1 MIGFSREFTAVTF
14 SGSDGDDGM
23 SHIHLNHLQYSKS
36 GLSEGHSYG
45 STNPYHPRYNTPVS
59 EINNNDMEVVV
70 ATADIEQVVPVA
82 DVVVKEDNEGRPELN
97 HHLMERMMDE
107 RRWSRRSP
115 SSCSLVDKL
124 STSAENSATAAS
136 AGTTTTTN
144 TTTAT
149 TVQLVDEA
157 TQSCPSSVGGW
168 MADNLKACQTSR
180 TNSSCSLNVVSAGFS
195 HPLDIVR
202 SDLPLKGTFPSFE
215 ILPGGRLVRL
225 QLLFTLL
232 NTM

>member
-1 MIGFSREFTAVTF
+1 MIGLSREFTAVTF
-14 SGSDGDDGM
+14 SGSDGEDGM
-23 SHIHLNHLQYSKS
+23 SHIHHNHLQYSKN

-59 EINNNDMEVVV
+59 EITNDMEVVV
-70 ATADIEQVVPVA
+70 AMADTEHVVPVP
-82 DVVVKEDNEGRPELN
+82 DIVVMEDNEGRPELN

-107 RRWSRRSP
+107 RKWSRRSP
-115 SSCSLVDKL
+115 SSCSLVDRL

-136 AGTTTTTN
+136 VGTTTTTN

-149 TVQLVDEA
+149 MVQLVDEA

-168 MADNLKACQTSR
+168 MAGNLKACQTSR
-180 TNSSCSLNVVSAGFS
+180 TNSSCSLNVVSVGFS
-195 HPLDIVR
+195 HPLDVVR
-202 SDLPLKGTFPSFE
+202 SDLPLKDTFPSFE

-225 QLLFTLL
+225 QLLFTLFI
-232 NTM
+232 TM